1 MPAAALLA
9 LASVSCSAPAAPTAG
24 TRPDRFGAAAA
35 QPSAP
40 ALPITLVGQSAFV
53 RAGGDFNLVVRISP
67 PAAAGEVEA
76 VASVFPAVPNRSAFV
91 EALTE
96 VPNRLPLG
104 ISSPAVPDSEGLVG
118 IRLQLQDPALPRDAE
133 RVWMGRRNGVHP
145 VVVEVRDRDAG
156 PVRNR
161 LITFLVHLAE
171 ADPPAPLLFGLGVPV
186 HVPVGT
192 APEGVAR
199 DARLDG
205 LVAGLDAA
213 GSLPL
218 TLVPTPRT
226 LDTLASFEDPSS
238 GTLARLQ
245 AAAQSRPVLAGP
257 YVPIDVPSLLDRRL
271 DREIERQFQRGRE
284 TTAAVLGHP
293 PDATTWASD
302 TSLTD
307 AAVERLHREGITRMV
322 VPERLLVPI
331 TRQVTLTSPFLL
343 RGEQARVPTLA
354 ADDGLGAHLGQGDQA
369 LRAHQLLADLA
380 VLLLDLPGTPRG
392 AVALAPRDWPA
403 TVTFFQ
409 TLRSGLEGNPI
420 VRAATLDEIF
430 ALPEAEVGRVP
441 LLRRAASAA
450 TPGPDADVGSVP
462 ALRHQLDALGTI
474 FGAVGTGR
482 PAVPPEVDDLEKLLL
497 TAESSEAAG
506 GRAQH
511 LRRFRDA
518 MVSKKR
524 EIRIPRG
531 RSITLTSREGSV
543 PVTFRN
549 DTGVEALVSV
559 TVASDKLSFPEGN
572 VRRLVLTPRLN
583 TTEKFRVLAR
593 TSGSFPVNITVQSP
607 QGDLVVDEA
616 DLTVRST
623 AAPGLGLVIA
633 IGAAGFLIVW
643 WSRNARRVRRARRLV
658 DPAERRRST
667 VLDEEEMA

>member
-1 MPAAALLA
+1 VTPGRSARRRLAVPAAALLA

-380 VLLLDLPGTPRG
+380 VREDLDSTELVVSPGEAAAKAGVRDGDRVVRVDDTPVERWSDVRDLVEKAG
-392 AVALAPRDWPA
+392 KEGRALALQLERPGETPGAPPSQVRIEVEPEPQSIVTYGFGFMQARYVYRAGSLLEA
-403 TVTFFQ
+403 TRVGLYCSWSVVQDAWLILKRIALGQVSGDAVGGPIAIYTISYTLAAEGWAKLFFFLALLSMNLAFLNVLPIPVLDGGHLLFLLIEKLKGSPVSERVLGYSQVVGIALIVSLMVIVTF
-409 TLRSGLEGNPI
+409 NDI
-420 VRAATLDEIF
+420 K
-430 ALPEAEVGRVP
+430 RV
-441 LLRRAASAA
+441 
-450 TPGPDADVGSVP
+450 
-462 ALRHQLDALGTI
+462 
-474 FGAVGTGR
+474 FF
-482 PAVPPEVDDLEKLLL
+482 E
-497 TAESSEAAG
+497 
-506 GRAQH
+506 
-511 LRRFRDA
+511 
-518 MVSKKR
+518 
-524 EIRIPRG
+524 
-531 RSITLTSREGSV
+531 
-543 PVTFRN
+543 
-549 DTGVEALVSV
+549 
-559 TVASDKLSFPEGN
+559 
-572 VRRLVLTPRLN
+572 
-583 TTEKFRVLAR
+583 
-593 TSGSFPVNITVQSP
+593 
-607 QGDLVVDEA
+607 
-616 DLTVRST
+616 
-623 AAPGLGLVIA
+623 
-633 IGAAGFLIVW
+633 
-643 WSRNARRVRRARRLV
+643 
-658 DPAERRRST
+658 
-667 VLDEEEMA
+667 